1 MFELQSNILPVGI
14 GIALLVL
21 VFLFRPRKN
30 KGPQHIERV
39 RPRGP
44 ANIRYACAKCA
55 GQFTHTTRTI
65 SAWEKGSRR
74 FFCNTCHKGW
84 RSENPPIINTAPKP
98 AHRANSPVQS
108 STPAS
113 KTFNTS
119 AASSRQAAGSGCLGI
134 ALLLVLVPS
143 AVVYAAFLA

>member
-1 MFELQSNILPVGI
+1 MFELQSNLLPVGI
-14 GIALLVL
+14 GIGIALLIL

-30 KGPQHIERV
+30 KSPQHIERV

-55 GQFTHTTRTI
+55 GQFTHTNRTI

-74 FFCNTCHKGW
+74 LFCNTCHKGW
-84 RSENPPIINTAPKP
+84 RSENPPTANTASKP
-98 AHRANSPVQS
+98 AHRPVHS
-108 STPAS
+108 SMPAP

-119 AASSRQAAGSGCLGI
+119 TASSRPPAGSGCLGI